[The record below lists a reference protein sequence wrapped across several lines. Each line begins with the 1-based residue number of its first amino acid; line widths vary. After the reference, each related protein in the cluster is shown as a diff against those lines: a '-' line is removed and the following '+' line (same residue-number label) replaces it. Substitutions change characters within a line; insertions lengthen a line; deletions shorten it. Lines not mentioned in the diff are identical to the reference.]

1 MKHRRRIPKILLGTI
16 AFVLI
21 VSVALG
27 GFVWWKTAPPPRID
41 TVAALIE
48 ARDALQP
55 EGADAWPR
63 YVALN
68 RGTLGMQRFG
78 DRDASDL
85 SRLFF
90 RIGSSEFAI
99 LTTGE
104 WDDPRLDSAKAM
116 LREAQ
121 PIVEALRHATDAPA
135 CRAPIIAGQILVLA
149 RDESAVDAG
158 DAPSGTQA
166 DGFSSLGAM
175 QFPYFL
181 RLLSSEA
188 RAAFEEDDFER
199 YEDTIRRIFTL
210 CEHLGAAPFDFAQ
223 NARSKSEQ
231 TVAYRIISLLALEG
245 EMSPDEIDAMITI
258 IDEPRRAMPLR
269 DYLRAVAEVSTS
281 TVGQNLSREL
291 RSPKNWISAGRYVL
305 SFPSPRSDARSGA
318 AYLLNAAEVVDLPLA
333 NPGSEPSVPPY
344 PSELA
349 GFTFSSTRRGRNA
362 ALCARAATRLILL
375 LERHHALTGEWPA
388 SLEDIMPREETLDP
402 NTLTPFVYTLTPEG
416 PFPFSL
422 LAPPEADFIREED
435 RDFTKPR
442 SPILVQ

>member
-1 MKHRRRIPKILLGTI
+1 
-16 AFVLI
+16 
-21 VSVALG
+21 
-27 GFVWWKTAPPPRID
+27 
-41 TVAALIE
+41 
-48 ARDALQP
+48 
-55 EGADAWPR
+55 
-63 YVALN
+63 
-68 RGTLGMQRFG
+68 
-78 DRDASDL
+78 
-85 SRLFF
+85 
-90 RIGSSEFAI
+90 
-99 LTTGE
+99 
-104 WDDPRLDSAKAM
+104 
-116 LREAQ
+116 
-121 PIVEALRHATDAPA
+121 
-135 CRAPIIAGQILVLA
+135 
-149 RDESAVDAG
+149 
-158 DAPSGTQA
+158 
-166 DGFSSLGAM
+166 
-175 QFPYFL
+175 
-181 RLLSSEA
+181 
-188 RAAFEEDDFER
+188 
-199 YEDTIRRIFTL
+199 
-210 CEHLGAAPFDFAQ
+210 
-223 NARSKSEQ
+223 
-231 TVAYRIISLLALEG
+231 
-245 EMSPDEIDAMITI
+245 MITI